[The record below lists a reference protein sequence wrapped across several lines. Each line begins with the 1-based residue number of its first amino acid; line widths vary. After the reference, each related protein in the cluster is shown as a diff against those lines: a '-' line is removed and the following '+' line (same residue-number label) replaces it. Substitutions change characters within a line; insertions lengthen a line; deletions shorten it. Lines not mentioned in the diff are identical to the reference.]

1 MKVYISKNE
10 LLKDAENGEDTFIAI
25 PREIATDPRKFLDYL
40 GIEAT
45 DEEIAE
51 AMAKF
56 GMKPDG
62 K

>member
-1 MKVYISKNE
+1 MKIYRSKNE
-10 LLKDAENGEDTFIAI
+10 LLKDAETGEDAFIAI
-25 PREIATDPRKFLDYL
+25 PQEIAKDPRKFLDYL

-51 AMAKF
+51 IMAKF
-56 GMKPDG
+56 GMGSNK

>member
-1 MKVYISKNE
+1 MKIYRSKNE
-10 LLKDAENGEDTFIAI
+10 LLKDAETGEDAFIAI

-51 AMAKF
+51 IMAKF
-56 GMKPDG
+56 GMEPNK